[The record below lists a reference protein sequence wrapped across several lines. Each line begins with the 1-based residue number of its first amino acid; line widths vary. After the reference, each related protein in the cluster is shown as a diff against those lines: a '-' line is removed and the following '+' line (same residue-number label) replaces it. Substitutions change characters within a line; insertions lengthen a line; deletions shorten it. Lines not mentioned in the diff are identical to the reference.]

1 MNIYYILYIL
11 YIFIILIILS
21 YFVFVHKNKKV
32 LRFIPEPEVLSYLSE
47 SGAILIDVRSSYER
61 KQGNPPQSLH
71 LPIDRLVFDL
81 ERLIPEKTQPI
92 IFCCKRAIR
101 SEGAVVIARRLGYSN
116 VSYTGNCEFI

>member
-1 MNIYYILYIL
+1 MNILKTLY
-11 YIFIILIILS
+11 ILIILIGLS
-21 YFVFVHKNKKV
+21 YYVFVYKKV
-32 LRFIPEPEVLSYLSE
+32 LRFIPEPEVRSYLSQ
-47 SGAILIDVRSSYER
+47 SGAILIDVRTSYER
-61 KQGNPPQSLH
+61 TQGNPPKSLH

-81 ERLIPEKTQPI
+81 ERLIPDKTQPI